1 MVRRR
6 RWNWQSKPTSISQ
19 YLTGS
24 AGVERV
30 KSISCDTG
38 FGVIQD
44 GGASAGAKK
53 KIYLKIAR

>member
-53 KIYLKIAR
+53 KKFI